1 MNEFVAKEVLGQAE
15 KFFKNTRMPEPV
27 QAIIQ
32 DSVGKSR
39 EFYSKAAT
47 VTQDGAKVLTELAD
61 TAWSSTKML
70 NDKIIQ
76 NATANAEATFD
87 AAQAI
92 ARATSFGR
100 SRKDPKRVRAAV
112 HGEGGSAEQR
122 VFRPFDT
129 SDTACVRNR
138 AGDCQQGPESRR
150 LKQLIGASTDRPRS
164 EMTAVFLSF
173 GWPALVSARSASA
186 FAC

>member
-1 MNEFVAKEVLGQAE
+1 MCITALNFDAAPTPTETIMNEFVAKEVLGQAE
-15 KFFKNTRMPEPV
+15 KFFKNARMPEPV
-27 QAIIQ
+27 QAVIQ

-47 VTQDGAKVLTELAD
+47 ATQDGAKVLTELAD

-92 ARATSFGR
+92 ARATSF
-100 SRKDPKRVRAAV
+100 SEVAKIQSEFVQQFTAKVAAQSKEFFDLSTRATQ
-112 HGEGGSAEQR
+112 H
-122 VFRPFDT
+122 VFE
-129 SDTACVRNR
+129 TAQ
-138 AGDCQQGPESRR
+138 ATASKA
-150 LKQLIGASTDRPRS
+150 LKAS
-164 EMTAVFLSF
+164 
-173 GWPALVSARSASA
+173 G
-186 FAC
+186 

>member
-1 MNEFVAKEVLGQAE
+1 MNEFVAKEVLSQAE
-15 KFFKNTRMPEPV
+15 KFFKTACVPEPV
-27 QAIIQ
+27 QSVIQ

-47 VTQDGAKVLTELAD
+47 ATQDGAKMLTELAD

-92 ARATSFGR
+92 ARATSF
-100 SRKDPKRVRAAV
+100 SEAAKV
-112 HGEGGSAEQR
+112 QSEFVQQITAKAAAQSKE
-122 VFRPFDT
+122 FFD
-129 SDTACVRNR
+129 
-138 AGDCQQGPESRR
+138 
-150 LKQLIGASTDRPRS
+150 L
-164 EMTAVFLSF
+164 
-173 GWPALVSARSASA
+173 SARATQHVIETAQAAASKSLKA
-186 FAC
+186 GF

>member
-1 MNEFVAKEVLGQAE
+1 MNERVTKEVLGQAE
-15 KFFKNTRMPEPV
+15 KFFRAACVPEPV
-27 QAIIQ
+27 QSAIQ

-47 VTQDGAKVLTELAD
+47 ATQDGAKVLTELAD

-92 ARATSFGR
+92 ARATSF
-100 SRKDPKRVRAAV
+100 SEVAKIQSEFLQQITAKAAAQSK
-112 HGEGGSAEQR
+112 E
-122 VFRPFDT
+122 FFD
-129 SDTACVRNR
+129 
-138 AGDCQQGPESRR
+138 
-150 LKQLIGASTDRPRS
+150 L
-164 EMTAVFLSF
+164 
-173 GWPALVSARSASA
+173 SARATQHVIETAQVAAGKPLKGSS
-186 FAC
+186 